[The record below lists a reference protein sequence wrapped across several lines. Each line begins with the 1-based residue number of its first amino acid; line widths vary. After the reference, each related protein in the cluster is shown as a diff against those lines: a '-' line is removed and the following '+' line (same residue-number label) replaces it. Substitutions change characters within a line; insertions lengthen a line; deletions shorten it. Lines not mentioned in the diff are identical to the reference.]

1 MSFRS
6 SSTVLHLTLV
16 LTLCGTLPLATQ
28 DIRPTAQHYLLRT
41 NDVVEIKY
49 RYTPQFNE
57 AVKVQPDGHATVALV
72 GDVELAGLTLNDAK
86 VLIQRKASEKIR
98 EPEIDVSLSNF
109 DKPYFVVAGQVAAP
123 GRFDLSGANTS
134 VVEAIAQA
142 GGFKNSAR
150 NTEVIVY
157 HRSGADLTLRYV
169 VDCKRVMEHPNQEVA
184 KMSVQSGD
192 VIVVPQNRLSSVE
205 RVIKLANLGVYYPL
219 PQ

>member
-6 SSTVLHLTLV
+6 TLTVFHLALM
-16 LTLCGTLPLATQ
+16 LIFGGTLPLATQ
-28 DIRPTAQHYLLRT
+28 DLRPTAQHYLLRT

-57 AVKVQPDGHATVALV
+57 TVKVQPDGHATVTLV

-86 VLIQRKASEKIR
+86 VLIQRKVSEKLR
-98 EPEIDVSLSNF
+98 DPEMDVSLSNF
-109 DKPYFVVAGQVAAP
+109 DRPYFVVAGQVAAP
-123 GRFDLSGANTS
+123 GRFDLSGTNTS
-134 VVEAIAQA
+134 VIEAIAQA

-157 HRSGADLTLRYV
+157 HRSGSDLTLRYV
-169 VDCKRVMEHPNQEVA
+169 INCKRVMEHPNQEVA

-192 VIVVPQNRLSSVE
+192 VIVVPQNRFSSVE
-205 RVIKLANLGVYYPL
+205 RIVKLTNLGVYYPL